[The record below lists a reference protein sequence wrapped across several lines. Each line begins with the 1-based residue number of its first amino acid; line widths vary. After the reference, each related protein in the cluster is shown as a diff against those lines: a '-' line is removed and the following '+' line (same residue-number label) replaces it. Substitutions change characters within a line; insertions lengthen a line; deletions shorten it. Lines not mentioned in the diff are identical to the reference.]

1 MDDLERRL
9 LLVESKVDHLSKV
22 VDGNGDSLFTKFN
35 RILDRHTEESDR
47 RLRVLENKVETLNT
61 DVKLISTNLAN
72 VYTNFNEFKNDC
84 EKENDER
91 KKLNIQL
98 LVLLATTLL
107 NLILGSI
114 KVFGGG

>member
-22 VDGNGDSLFTKFN
+22 VDGNGDSLSTKLS
-35 RILDRHTEESDR
+35 RTLDRHIEENDR
-47 RLRVLENKVETLNT
+47 RLRVLETKVETLNT
-61 DVKLISTNLAN
+61 DVKLVSTNLVN
-72 VYTNFNEFKNDC
+72 FYTNFNEFKNDC
-84 EKENDER
+84 EREDDER

-107 NLILGSI
+107 NLVLGSI